1 MYKKTAVLI
10 IFIFCIVLSCGCRQ
24 HEIVYVMEAT
34 DDKPAPRIV
43 INEDEKTFTF
53 TYDLLSSYLNAGTY
67 QVSDNILKATTSDGK
82 YTYLFALQDDALQFI
97 QEGSS
102 AVTPIDREFSVP
114 VQDGAI
120 FIHMS

>member
-1 MYKKTAVLI
+1 MHKKTAVLI
-10 IFIFCIVLSCGCRQ
+10 IFIFYIVLSCGCRQ

-114 VQDGAI
+114 V
-120 FIHMS
+120 